1 MSGHPQ
7 PSPGDKPTA
16 PRQSQVGLHHVLRE
30 CPHTAK
36 SDILIGF
43 AQGDHGRVP
52 THQGTRKTDAESS
65 REGHWTLA
73 GPLCL
78 WQFLKGQR
86 RRLGA
91 QASSLS
97 LGLRQG
103 VQVHTTPRFPV
114 PSPRTQM
121 RLQGPPRLVW
131 GQLWMPPSS
140 VWQCQGTEGMAE
152 GTASLSIQL
161 FICLSLPM
169 CPP

>member
-1 MSGHPQ
+1 MGWGSTEGWAMPGHPQ
-7 PSPGDKPTA
+7 PSPGHEPAA
-16 PRQSQVGLHHVLRE
+16 PRQSQVGHHHVLRE

-36 SDILIGF
+36 SEILTGF

-52 THQGTRKTDAESS
+52 THQGTRKTDAEGAQQHS

-86 RRLGA
+86 RLGA

-97 LGLRQG
+97 LSLRQG

-114 PSPRTQM
+114 PSPRTHPNEASGSPKAG
-121 RLQGPPRLVW
+121 LGPTVDATKQCLAVPRH
-131 GQLWMPPSS
+131 
-140 VWQCQGTEGMAE
+140 
-152 GTASLSIQL
+152 
-161 FICLSLPM
+161 
-169 CPP
+169 